1 MMEKK
6 KSQIVIIGA
15 GPGGYAAAFRA
26 ADLGL
31 EVTLI
36 DPEAN
41 PGGVCLYRGCIPS
54 KSLLHLAKVKQETQH
69 ASQWGVSFED
79 PKLDIEKI
87 SKWKDKVV
95 SKLTA
100 GLGQLAKGRN
110 IQYIRGK
117 AKFKS
122 ETALEIEKND
132 GKKFILEFQKAVIA
146 TGSIPAALPS
156 VEVDH
161 NVIIDSTDALELKA
175 IPKRLLIIGGGYIGL
190 ELGSVYAALGSKVSL
205 AEMTSGFL
213 PGADRDLVEVFEAAN
228 EGLFEELYFKTKV
241 EKAEIS
247 KGKAKVVLITEKRK
261 NVKEFDQVLIAVG
274 RKPNSKGLNLE
285 NANLETDEQGFLN
298 VDKQLKTK
306 IDNIYAI
313 GDIIG
318 EPLLAHKATHEGRAV
333 AEVLARKSGAGYD
346 AKVFPGIVFTNP
358 EIAWCGLTE
367 SQAKEQGLEVEV
379 VTFPWT
385 ASGKA
390 VSINGENGLTKLIF
404 DPKTDRLVGGAVAGK
419 DAGVLIPQ
427 ICLAIEMAATAQEIA
442 STIHPHP
449 TLSETIMEAAEL
461 YLGSATHLQNKLE

>member
-1 MMEKK
+1 MEKK